1 MKKSRLMIDF
11 KNDAELATFFKAMQ
25 EAGIIPD
32 HAGVF
37 ESDAL
42 DYSVSA
48 GGVGRRH
55 SYIVKSVANGAGRK
69 RLTVQKEVEV

>member
-1 MKKSRLMIDF
+1 MKKHRLMIDF
-11 KNDAELATFFKAMQ
+11 KSDAELAQFFKALQ
-25 EAGIIPD
+25 ETGIVPD

-37 ESDAL
+37 EADSL
-42 DYSVSA
+42 DFSVSA

-55 SYIVKSVANGAGRK
+55 SYIVKSVANGGGRK